1 MGLLISALTE
11 SQVLS
16 AVGTFGVLLL
26 LYLWDGLVDYLP
38 TTAAGSL
45 TGLLVLLALVCF
57 LVNAFSNNWKVTLGV
72 FLVGAIALAC
82 GWVFAQNSFAGLLPD
97 VLGRFSLLAAF
108 NSFSV
113 DHVFDVRGIL
123 LYLSLI
129 ALLVFLT
136 VQVVQK
142 RRWN

>member
-1 MGLLISALTE
+1 M
-11 SQVLS
+11 
-16 AVGTFGVLLL
+16 
-26 LYLWDGLVDYLP
+26 
-38 TTAAGSL
+38 
-45 TGLLVLLALVCF
+45 LLALVCF
-57 LVNAFSNNWKVTLGV
+57 LVNAFSNNCKVTLGV